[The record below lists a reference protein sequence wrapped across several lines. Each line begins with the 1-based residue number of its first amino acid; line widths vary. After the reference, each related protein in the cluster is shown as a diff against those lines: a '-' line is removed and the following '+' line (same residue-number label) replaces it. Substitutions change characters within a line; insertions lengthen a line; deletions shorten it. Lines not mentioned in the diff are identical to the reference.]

1 MPQQG
6 PRFTFAAGNARKVL
20 AAPLYL
26 AGAIATRVIRR
37 DQRLWVF
44 GSGSGVGEG
53 ALALLEYAA
62 GRGHEPIWLT
72 GSASEDAAAE
82 TLGIRHARKTSARG
96 FRLTLR
102 AGVIIVTH
110 GFGDVNRFAARGAFV
125 VQLWHGIPLKRI
137 QLDSPV
143 TFASRIPRL
152 GAILRNAYRR
162 SASAISLLP
171 AASEVSARRLR
182 SAFGLPAQRVLVTGD
197 PRDDVVITRTR
208 AEAREALAAVIGAL
222 PNEVILYAPTWRD
235 GEPDPAVPT
244 DHEWAE
250 LEAWLSRRDAVL
262 VVRPHPH
269 SVGDYRAGERVR
281 LLTSREVRDITPLLP
296 AVDVLVTD
304 YSSIAYD
311 FALLDRPIAYLAPDV
326 AGYTRTRGLYEPY
339 RQFSGGTEVETWGAL
354 LALLDDPT
362 RVAEL
367 RSHATRIAE
376 QHHAFRDGANTARV
390 YEAIITRREGASMSL
405 HTAASVPAASPSVT
419 ASIEDDAT
427 LRVSAPAGDA
437 VPAMAILRGSRV
449 ELSAPVIV
457 TDGRWS
463 ASVPLT
469 SARWG
474 GEALPAPSG
483 RYELELLDADGAVL
497 RTTLEPVARLLP
509 GRLRVEVDGAVVT
522 VSAPLNDDE
531 RGTANQAR
539 LEAEYRSR
547 PAQPADAV
555 FFESFYG
562 QNSSCNPRAIDAEL
576 ARLHP
581 AITRY
586 WSVVDASVSVPE
598 GAVAIIEGSTEWWRA
613 RGEAR
618 LLVVN
623 DWLRKRWKKRPHQTV
638 LQTWHGTML
647 KKIANDRPGQGLRA
661 RVASILESRRWDV
674 MLAQNEHSTRIL
686 RRAYGFRGPV
696 WEVGYPRDDVLALP
710 DGAEIR
716 ARLGIDAD
724 TTIVLYAPTW
734 RDDRLEHI
742 DHLDV
747 AAFTDALGPGHVT
760 LIRGHSRTLRP
771 GRDVRASNVIDVT
784 GYPDVADLFL
794 IADVLITDYSSV
806 MFDFSVTGKPI
817 FFYTPDLEHYGE
829 QLRGF
834 YFDLLEVAPG
844 PVVQRA
850 DELVDLVRNRD
861 AAAADYAARYAAWRE
876 RFNPHDD
883 GHAAER
889 VIERLVARGA
899 IRP

>member
-1 MPQQG
+1 VPQRGQG
-6 PRFTFAAGNARKVL
+6 FTFAAGNARKIL

-26 AGAIATRVIRR
+26 AGAIATRIVRR
-37 DQRLWVF
+37 DARLWVF

-53 ALALLEYAA
+53 ALALLQQATGA
-62 GRGHEPIWLT
+62 GHDVVWLT
-72 GSASEDAAAE
+72 ADETEDAAAAA
-82 TLGIRHARKTSARG
+82 LHLRHARKASPAG

-102 AGVIIVTH
+102 AGVIVITH

-143 TFASRIPRL
+143 TFSSRIPRL
-152 GAILRNAYRR
+152 GGILRRAYRR

-171 AASEVSARRLR
+171 AASALSAERLR
-182 SAFGLPAQRVLVTGD
+182 TAFGLPAERVVVTGD
-197 PRDDVVITRTR
+197 PRDDIVLLRSREDAR
-208 AEAREALAAVIGAL
+208 AQLAALIGEL
-222 PNEVILYAPTWRD
+222 PQQILLYAPTWRD

-244 DHEWAE
+244 AEEWTA
-250 LEAWLSRRDAVL
+250 LEEWLADRDALL

-269 SVGDYRAGERVR
+269 SVGDYRAGDRVR

-296 AVDVLVTD
+296 AIDVLVTD

-326 AGYTRTRGLYEPY
+326 AGYARSRGLYEPY
-339 RQFSGGTEVETWGAL
+339 RQFSGGTEVATW
-354 LALLDDPT
+354 
-362 RVAEL
+362 AEL
-367 RSHATRIAE
+367 TDVLGDRAEVERLRAHGAQIADDH
-376 QHHAFRDGANTARV
+376 QAFRDGGNAARV

-405 HTAASVPAASPSVT
+405 HTAAPVPAVAST
-419 ASIEDDAT
+419 IEDDAT
-427 LRVSAPAGDA
+427 LRLSGGDGERTPAI
-437 VPAMAILRGSRV
+437 AILRGARV
-449 ELSAPVIV
+449 ELSAPVTV
-457 TDGRWS
+457 ADGGWS
-463 ASVPLT
+463 ASIPLT
-469 SARWG
+469 AARWG
-474 GEALPAPSG
+474 GEPLPAPSG
-483 RYELELLDADGAVL
+483 RYELELLDADGGIL
-497 RTTLEPVARLLP
+497 RTALAPAARLLA

-522 VSAPLNDDE
+522 LSAPLTDEE
-531 RGTANQAR
+531 RGAANQSR
-539 LEAEYRSR
+539 LESEYRSR
-547 PAQPADAV
+547 AVTPADAV

-562 QNSSCNPRAIDAEL
+562 QNASCNPRAIDAAL
-576 ARLHP
+576 ARLSP
-581 AITRY
+581 GTIRY
-586 WSVVDASVSVPE
+586 WSVVDASVAVPD
-598 GAVAIIEGSTEWWRA
+598 GAVAIIEGSTEWWLA

-623 DWLRKRWKKRPHQTV
+623 DWLRKRWKKRAHQTV

-647 KKIANDRPGQGLRA
+647 KKIANDRPRQGLRA
-661 RVASILESRRWDV
+661 RIASVLESRRWDV
-674 MLAQNEHSTRIL
+674 LLAQNEHSTRIL
-686 RRAYGFRGPV
+686 RRSYGYRGPV

-710 DGAEIR
+710 DGAAIR
-716 ARLGIDAD
+716 ARLGISAE

-734 RDDRLEHI
+734 RDDRLDHI

-794 IADVLITDYSSV
+794 IADALITDYSSV

-817 FFYTPDLEHYGE
+817 FFYTPDLAHYGE

-844 PVVQRA
+844 PVVSQA
-850 DELVDLVRNRD
+850 SDLVDLIRTRD
-861 AAAADYAARYAAWRE
+861 ATAAEYADRYAAWRT

-889 VIERLVARGA
+889 VIERLIERGA